1 LSNDER
7 SRLNTVFVVN
17 NFLFGAVGSA
27 LASLLWSLGGWSF
40 VMFGAI
46 FISLIAQV
54 VWLFSKTPFNEM
66 DGNLK
71 I

>member
-1 LSNDER
+1 
-7 SRLNTVFVVN
+7 
-17 NFLFGAVGSA
+17 
-27 LASLLWSLGGWSF
+27 
-40 VMFGAI
+40 MFGAI